1 MKTFGLH
8 LQPAVQN

>member
-8 LQPAVQN
+8 SQPAVQN